1 MKTILT
7 TFAFIAFMTPVAFA
21 GEAEEPNC
29 GYVPSNS
36 GDPSN
41 AGKWTC
47 HSQIDK
53 LNETD
58 QAGNERDI
66 ADSGNEGSTSAAQ
79 ESDQ

>member
-1 MKTILT
+1 MFKTLLT
-7 TFAFIAFMTPVAFA
+7 TFAFIAFMAPAVSFA

-29 GYVPSNS
+29 GYVPNNN

-47 HSQIDK
+47 TSQVNEIDGVEK
-53 LNETD
+53 EV
-58 QAGNERDI
+58 
-66 ADSGNEGSTSAAQ
+66 ADSGNEGNTSAAQ

>member
-1 MKTILT
+1 MFKTLLT
-7 TFAFIAFMTPVAFA
+7 TFAFIAFMAPAVSFA

-29 GYVPSNS
+29 GYVPNNN

-47 HSQIDK
+47 
-53 LNETD
+53 
-58 QAGNERDI
+58 QAKVSDVDGADSEREV